1 VRRALVIVAL
11 LAGLAS
17 TGRADDES
25 AVCAGERALVHVDGA
40 RHRLTV
46 CEAGRAV
53 IVAKVALGRG
63 GLGKRTE
70 GDGKTPVGRYP
81 LGAPRPSEKYG
92 QFIPVGYPT
101 AAERAAGA
109 TGGNI
114 GVHGPRRGAR
124 WLGAA
129 NTWIDWTR
137 GCIAVATDAELAAV
151 VAWVRAH
158 PRAEILIVT
167 R

>member
-1 VRRALVIVAL
+1 MRCALVVPVAL
-11 LAGLAS
+11 ALFGARA
-17 TGRADDES
+17 RADEQS
-25 AVCAGERALVHVDGA
+25 VCAGQAALLHVDGA
-40 RHRLTV
+40 RHQLTL
-46 CEAGRAV
+46 CEAGRVVAT
-53 IVAKVALGRG
+53 AKVALGRG
-63 GLGKRTE
+63 GLGKRKE
-70 GDGKTPVGRYP
+70 GDGKTPVGRYA

-109 TGGNI
+109 TGGDI

-129 NTWIDWTR
+129 NAWADWTR
-137 GCIAVATDAELAAV
+137 GCIALATDAELAVV

-158 PRAEILIVT
+158 PRAEILIVA